1 MQRYFIHETFSKDQI
16 HHITNVMRFKSGDK
30 VEVCQDG
37 TCYQVELSVNQKD
50 VTFNIIK
57 EVETNK
63 SLDIT
68 LIQGLPKGDKI
79 EDVVKL
85 ATLFGVR
92 NIIFVPM
99 KRSIA
104 KLSNISFKLERLN
117 KIMMEAA
124 ELAKRSDLVDI
135 KFLQNLNQFSTTPD
149 MELFVCDED
158 EKVLSLPEFI
168 KSKKNLNYTFVVGP
182 EGGIDETERVFFKSH
197 NAKFVTLG
205 KNILPTELAHL
216 VVLNAIYYEEAQKTL
231 TNGMK

>member
-1 MQRYFIHETFSKDQI
+1 MIRL
-16 HHITNVMRFKSGDK
+16 KSARWNI
-30 VEVCQDG
+30 
-37 TCYQVELSVNQKD
+37 YQVELSVNKD

-182 EGGIDETERVFFKSH
+182 EGGIDETEEYF
-197 NAKFVTLG
+197 
-205 KNILPTELAHL
+205 
-216 VVLNAIYYEEAQKTL
+216 
-231 TNGMK
+231 